1 MNMVKKEASK
11 INKKNLDDFSRK
23 LRQESA
29 VDFLKDYINWQRKFR
44 SGEISIKHESSIPKA
59 GPLFINLD
67 LTTDCSY
74 SCPFCVD
81 THIIDSG
88 KKFTYKQVVNI
99 IDTLSRRGLKS
110 VLLIGGGEPTLHP
123 DFGVIVKYLKK
134 KNLQVGIVTNG
145 SFMEKIIGV
154 ADFLGKGDWVR
165 LSLDA
170 GTDKTF
176 QALHRP
182 KLKIGLAEICDNVSK
197 LKAVNENLM
206 VGFSYVI
213 IWNGINMNGVK
224 LMPNVNEIPSAA
236 KLAKNSGFD
245 YISFK
250 PCLFKVSN
258 VESLLYC
265 ETDKFKKNILPKIK
279 DKIKEAEKIADNKFK
294 VVTTQ
299 NLKAVFGNKFSESKL
314 QSPQCHTQVFRQ
326 ILTPTGV
333 YHCPAYRGF
342 DRAKIGE
349 FNAFNTEK
357 KFKETIF
364 ANYKNLVR
372 FNPCQQCRD
381 IACFYN
387 QTNRWIEEFIQSG
400 KNIEEIETCEDDNF
414 FI

>member
-1 MNMVKKEASK
+1 
-11 INKKNLDDFSRK
+11 L
-23 LRQESA
+23 
-29 VDFLKDYINWQRKFR
+29 
-44 SGEISIKHESSIPKA
+44 PKS

-99 IDTLSRRGLKS
+99 IDTLSKRGLKS

-123 DFGVIVKYLKK
+123 NFEEIIKYLKK

-145 SFMEKIIGV
+145 SFMGKIIEV
-154 ADFLGKGDWVR
+154 ADYLGKGDWVR

-176 QALHRP
+176 QFLHRP
-182 KLKIGLAEICDNVSK
+182 KLKIELKEICDHVNK
-197 LKAVNENLM
+197 LKNLNKNLM

-224 LMPNVNEIPSAA
+224 LTPNVNEIPLAA
-236 KLAKNSGFD
+236 KLAKTSRFD

-265 ETDKFKKNILPKIK
+265 ETDKFRKTVLPKIK
-279 DKIKEAEKIADNKFK
+279 DKVKEAEKVADNKFK

-299 NLKAVFGNKFSESKL
+299 NLKAVFGDKFSESKM
-314 QSPQCHTQVFRQ
+314 QSQHCHTQVFRQ

-349 FNAFNTEK
+349 AKAFTTEK
-357 KFKETIF
+357 KFNETIL
-364 ANYKNLVR
+364 ANYKNLIR

-387 QTNRWIEEFIQSG
+387 QTNRWVEEFIQSG
-400 KNIEEIETCEDDNF
+400 KSVDEIESCEDDNF

>member
-1 MNMVKKEASK
+1 MKKEAK
-11 INKKNLDDFSRK
+11 KVNKKNFDDFSQK
-23 LRQESA
+23 LRQKSG
-29 VDFLKDYINWQRKFR
+29 VNLLKDYIGWQRKFR
-44 SGEISIKHESSIPKA
+44 SGEISLKHKHLLPKS

-81 THIIDSG
+81 AHVIDSG
-88 KKFTYKQVVNI
+88 RKFSYKQVVST
-99 IDTLSRRGLKS
+99 IDVLARRGLKS

-123 DFGVIVKYLKK
+123 NFGEIVKYLKSK
-134 KNLQVGIVTNG
+134 KLQVGIVTNG
-145 SFMEKIIGV
+145 SFMGKIINV
-154 ADFLGKGDWVR
+154 ADSLGKGDWVR

-170 GTDKTF
+170 GKNDTF

-182 KLKIGLAEICDNVSK
+182 KIKISLAEICENVSK
-197 LKAVNENLM
+197 LKSVNKDLM

-213 IWNGINMNGVK
+213 VWNGIDMNGTR
-224 LMPNVNEIPSAA
+224 LAPNMNEIPLAA
-236 KLAKNSGFD
+236 KLARESGFD

-250 PCLFKVSN
+250 PCLLKVAN

-279 DKIKEAEKIADNKFK
+279 DKIKEAEKIATDKFK

-299 NLKAVFGNKFSESKL
+299 NLKAAFGDKFAESRL

-333 YHCPAYRGF
+333 YHCPAFRGF

-349 FNAFNTEK
+349 ANAFATEK
-357 KFKETIF
+357 KIDNTILT
-364 ANYKNLVR
+364 NYKNLVR

-387 QTNRWIEEFIQSG
+387 QTNRWVEEFIQSG
-400 KNIEEIETCEDDNF
+400 KNVEEIEVCEDDNF